1 MKRTQASIFSSPSV
15 PASIETTLPA
25 AQTSRS
31 NKSSFNSTDN
41 RFNQRLLRAHQGS
54 IQPRLTSQGLV
65 ISNQTLNQPLNPNA
79 FLPGALK
86 YFSKSRPQIVNMQN
100 QRKYPQLSN
109 DFLKTGCNIHGC
121 SHGFQVENCRS
132 PSEYLHCFL
141 CRTKCV
147 QYE

>member
-109 DFLKTGCNIHGC
+109 DFLKTSCNIHGC
-121 SHGFQVENCRS
+121 SQSRDTC
-132 PSEYLHCFL
+132 
-141 CRTKCV
+141 
-147 QYE
+147 